1 MDTSDFDDMLF
12 GEHEMQAAPNDTE
25 EENSEDEFLFAT
37 SQRGNIPWDEAPRYH
52 HQEHTLGPIRDRV
65 WVIARI
71 EAMIDPVRLC
81 LADDL
86 PQPTA
91 KNRLPN
97 RRNAISIFQEQVRK
111 RHGTSTAAAKGL
123 LAGGFRLTRNDG
135 HHING
140 MSEKEGILVPSV
152 NDNDNLDLTDVQWVL
167 IIEKEATFRSL
178 MSSPRW
184 HTLGSSGII
193 LTAKGYPDLASR
205 KFLSQLAAKAPQIPM
220 YALMDLDPDGV
231 AILSTYK
238 YGSYRLA
245 HEDVTS
251 TDTATPGLPNI
262 RWLGVKSH
270 HMSGTPLGE
279 VHTETSTK
287 SQLQGLMRLTAR
299 DRNKAARMLEWNLC
313 AEEGPEKDW
322 RQELQKML
330 MLNVKAEIQILDEM
344 PGGLVSWLSDRLG
357 QTTEL
362 VRVQRM
368 EGEKPDDGMLF

>member
-1 MDTSDFDDMLF
+1 ML
-12 GEHEMQAAPNDTE
+12 N
-25 EENSEDEFLFAT
+25 LFIKQ
-37 SQRGNIPWDEAPRYH
+37 SIVDRY
-52 HQEHTLGPIRDRV
+52 V
-65 WVIARI
+65 
-71 EAMIDPVRLC
+71 
-81 LADDL
+81 DDL
-86 PQPTA
+86 ACTFGITRSQL
-91 KNRLPN
+91 N
-97 RRNAISIFQEQVRK
+97 V
-111 RHGTSTAAAKGL
+111 TAAAKGL

-167 IIEKEATFRSL
+167 IVEKE
-178 MSSPRW
+178 
-184 HTLGSSGII
+184 
-193 LTAKGYPDLASR
+193 AKGYPDLASR

-220 YALMDLDPDGV
+220 YALMDLDPDGI

-270 HMSGTPLGE
+270 HMSGTSLGE

-287 SQLQGLMRLTAR
+287 PQLQGLMRLTAR

-313 AEEGPEKDW
+313 AEEGPEKGW

-344 PGGLVSWLSDRLG
+344 PGGLVAWLSDRLG

-368 EGEKPDDGMLF
+368 EVEKPDDGMLF

>member
-1 MDTSDFDDMLF
+1 ML
-12 GEHEMQAAPNDTE
+12 N
-25 EENSEDEFLFAT
+25 LFIKQ
-37 SQRGNIPWDEAPRYH
+37 SIVDRY
-52 HQEHTLGPIRDRV
+52 V
-65 WVIARI
+65 
-71 EAMIDPVRLC
+71 
-81 LADDL
+81 DDL
-86 PQPTA
+86 ACTFGITRSQL
-91 KNRLPN
+91 N
-97 RRNAISIFQEQVRK
+97 V
-111 RHGTSTAAAKGL
+111 TAAAKGL

-167 IIEKEATFRSL
+167 IVEKE
-178 MSSPRW
+178 
-184 HTLGSSGII
+184 
-193 LTAKGYPDLASR
+193 AKGYPDLASR
-205 KFLSQLAAKAPQIPM
+205 KFLSQLAAKASQIPM
-220 YALMDLDPDGV
+220 YALMDLDPDGI

-270 HMSGTPLGE
+270 HMSGTSLGE

-313 AEEGPEKDW
+313 AEEGPEKGW
-322 RQELQKML
+322 RQELQTML

-344 PGGLVSWLSDRLG
+344 PGGLVSWLSDRLR

-362 VRVQRM
+362 VRAQRI